1 VPVDW
6 ILQGQREMEAAK
18 DDIRWT
24 GDSILAK
31 DHDDVTPAEK
41 LLLDAIDVV
50 RDRRPKYGGPRHHFR
65 RTIGMINAAFAA
77 IHPTGPQQLPARLVL
92 LIATTAGLL
101 VQHGLHR
108 TKDETMHAPLAY
120 LAGLALAI
128 LPLKVALFALP
139 IGILSGIGLRH
150 LSWGFIMT
158 AIAVGSFGFL
168 FRQSLLTLATACFL
182 LMLPIVLSRL
192 VHRTL
197 VVAVRS
203 RLIRIKPAGYGPIR

>member
-1 VPVDW
+1 MPTYLLYLSGV
-6 ILQGQREMEAAK
+6 
-18 DDIRWT
+18 
-24 GDSILAK
+24 
-31 DHDDVTPAEK
+31 
-41 LLLDAIDVV
+41 LLLTLPSGPLIRRYLKTLTLSDVADRPGARLGWVHPLNAFDLV
-50 RDRRPKYGGPRHHFR
+50 RGYAGA
-65 RTIGMINAAFAA
+65 TLINAAFAA

-192 VHRTL
+192 VHRPL

>member
-1 VPVDW
+1 MARAFAGAM
-6 ILQGQREMEAAK
+6 L
-18 DDIRWT
+18 
-24 GDSILAK
+24 
-31 DHDDVTPAEK
+31 
-41 LLLDAIDVV
+41 
-50 RDRRPKYGGPRHHFR
+50 
-65 RTIGMINAAFAA
+65 INAAFAA

-128 LPLKVALFALP
+128 LPLKVALFALR

-158 AIAVGSFGFL
+158 VIAVGSFGFL
-168 FRQSLLTLATACFL
+168 FRQNLLTLATACFL
-182 LMLPIVLSRL
+182 LMLPILLSRL
-192 VHRTL
+192 VHRSL
-197 VVAVRS
+197 VVAIHCKLS
-203 RLIRIKPAGYGPIR
+203 RIKPAAYGLIR

>member
-1 VPVDW
+1 
-6 ILQGQREMEAAK
+6 MEPYLLYAGG
-18 DDIRWT
+18 I
-24 GDSILAK
+24 
-31 DHDDVTPAEK
+31 
-41 LLLDAIDVV
+41 LLLTLPSGPLI
-50 RDRRPKYGGPRHHFR
+50 RKYFKTLTLSKLSEVPGGRLGLIHPLKALDMARAFAGA
-65 RTIGMINAAFAA
+65 TLINAAFAA

-192 VHRTL
+192 VHRPL

-203 RLIRIKPAGYGPIR
+203 KLVQVKPAGYGPIR